1 MLSTFEKIDNTEGK
15 IEILFKPD
23 ISQDTL
29 KYINSE
35 QLEDVEYPDSQYPND
50 FLNQFNEFNPD
61 SSSIKM
67 KHRYTV

>member
-23 ISQDTL
+23 ICQETL

-35 QLEDVEYPDSQYPND
+35 QLEDVEYPDFQYPNE
-50 FLNQFNEFNPD
+50 FLNQFNEFNPN
-61 SSSIKM
+61 SSNKKL